1 MTFCVVVKGTE
12 ASLKAP
18 QWPNCHYMSNK
29 NEIAT
34 SLLRQIESQKT
45 MSILLYS
52 KRHRICF
59 SLQINKCYI

>member
-29 NEIAT
+29 KEIAT
-34 SLLRQIESQKT
+34 SLLRQIESQKNYEYLT
-45 MSILLYS
+45 VF
-52 KRHRICF
+52 K
-59 SLQINKCYI
+59 KA